1 MAQNDSGSGM
11 NGLLVGFLIGAAV
24 GAALGVLYAPK
35 SGKETRAVIG
45 EKYREIRNRAGAA
58 AANAR
63 ERVGEF
69 ATATRERFRR
79 GETEEDLQGA

>member
-11 NGLLVGFLIGAAV
+11 NGLLVGFLVGAAV

-45 EKYREIRNRAGAA
+45 EKYKDIRNRAGEAA
-58 AANAR
+58 SNAR

-69 ATATRERFRR
+69 ATAAREKFRR
-79 GETEEDLQGA
+79 GEPEDDLQGA